1 MARRRHTPRQT
12 VDDLDRAIVAALA
25 DDGRRPFTAVAR
37 DVGLSEAA
45 VRQRYARL
53 VDSGVLHVVPVTD
66 PMELGF
72 HVMALIGA
80 KVDGGKLNIAAE
92 RIAAFGETSYV
103 VLCTGSFDL
112 LIEVVCKDNQ
122 HLLTFL
128 EEQLARVPGVR
139 DAETFLYLRLVKEN
153 YNWLTTDIVGRS

>member
-1 MARRRHTPRQT
+1 MARRRNTSRPAF
-12 VDDLDRAIVAALA
+12 DDLDRAIVAALA
-25 DDGRRPFTAVAR
+25 DDGRRPFTAIAR
-37 DVGLSEAA
+37 DIGLSEAT
-45 VRQRYARL
+45 VRQRYTRL

-72 HVMALIGA
+72 HVMALIGV
-80 KVDGGKLNIAAE
+80 KVDGGKLNVAAE
-92 RIAAFGETSYV
+92 RVAAFAETSYV

-112 LIEVVCKDNQ
+112 LLEVVCTDNQ

-153 YNWLTTDIVGRS
+153 YNWLTTDIMGRS